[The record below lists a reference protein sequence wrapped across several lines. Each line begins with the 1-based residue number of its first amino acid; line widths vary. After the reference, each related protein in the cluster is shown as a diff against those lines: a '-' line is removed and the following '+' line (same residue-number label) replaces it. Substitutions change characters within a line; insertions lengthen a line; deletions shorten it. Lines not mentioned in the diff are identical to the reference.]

1 MDGVSAARIGVDV
14 AVIGGGIAG
23 ISAAIAARESG
34 ADVLMLEKAP
44 RDRRGGNTGF
54 SDAQIRLP
62 HAADEYSPVSTTPEE
77 MLDDFLRVTHGR
89 ANRDLIEVLVN
100 RAADAVD
107 WLTERGVRWEAGF
120 PHTATYRLRPSGGGK
135 GLLDVLYAHAED
147 VGVDIRYD
155 TAARELLQDQRGRIV
170 GVRALATDGF
180 VEIFAPGGVILACGS
195 YQANVEMR
203 TRYLGPWAEQLTLR
217 GSRYNTGE
225 GLMMALA
232 VGAQPA
238 GQWGDY
244 HSAPIDANSP
254 SIEGGVTAIYIY
266 QLGVIVNMEGR
277 RFLDEGEDFRDNT
290 YVAFSKQ
297 MVQQPEGLCYCVLD
311 QQARRDP
318 AWDRGVKTITPP
330 HEADSLEE
338 LARLMGVPVATFL
351 QTIDEYNQAVDR
363 QTPFDPDRRDGKAA
377 LGIVPPKSNWALPIE
392 EPPFL
397 AFGVTGGIT
406 FAFGGLKTDTSA
418 RVIDTSDRVIPGLYA
433 AGEPQGEFYYY
444 NYPGAT
450 SVLRGCVFGRIAG
463 EHAAQRVVSPRTG
476 RPVRL
481 AMGG

>member
-1 MDGVSAARIGVDV
+1 V
-14 AVIGGGIAG
+14 GG
-23 ISAAIAARESG
+23 
-34 ADVLMLEKAP
+34 
-44 RDRRGGNTGF
+44 
-54 SDAQIRLP
+54 
-62 HAADEYSPVSTTPEE
+62 
-77 MLDDFLRVTHGR
+77 
-89 ANRDLIEVLVN
+89 
-100 RAADAVD
+100 
-107 WLTERGVRWEAGF
+107 
-120 PHTATYRLRPSGGGK
+120 AT
-135 GLLDVLYAHAED
+135 
-147 VGVDIRYD
+147 
-155 TAARELLQDQRGRIV
+155 
-170 GVRALATDGF
+170 
-180 VEIFAPGGVILACGS
+180 
-195 YQANVEMR
+195 
-203 TRYLGPWAEQLTLR
+203 
-217 GSRYNTGE
+217 
-225 GLMMALA
+225 
-232 VGAQPA
+232 
-238 GQWGDY
+238 
-244 HSAPIDANSP
+244 
-254 SIEGGVTAIYIY
+254 
-266 QLGVIVNMEGR
+266 EGR